1 MMLEGFSDA
10 ARLVVRYAERHARKA
25 RHQYIGTEHLLL
37 GLVEAADRAGTGGD
51 LEALLG
57 ISSAQIRG
65 AVVGVRGLG
74 VRDSPQVLPY
84 SSEALA
90 VLDLASKEAGRLGL
104 RGAEPEHILLALTT
118 VDAGTGVDVLRANGV
133 DLDRVRRSVIG
144 ARRTRHPEPAETPG
158 LLEAVTRVVVP
169 GPVIGRA
176 SEIDR
181 VIRVLT
187 RRHRNVPLIVGEPGV
202 GKKTIAVGVASAIA
216 EGRLPAVLRDHTVR
230 ALDLGT
236 VLADPQYR
244 ARGGALIADLIDEFR
259 RTPRIVLHLD
269 GALTPLHLSDGVT
282 TPLNLFRPLLLDP
295 GVFVLGDCGR
305 AEYERATDPGLDRI
319 VQPVVVTEPSGQDV
333 GHILRAVG
341 RRLENHHGVLFSADA
356 LEAAATLARDH
367 VPDRSLPG
375 SAIGLLDEAAAL
387 VRMRAARSD
396 TPPGVVPPPVEES
409 HVRMALA
416 AYSGIQTSTRGA
428 APPTPVEHDPSVWA
442 MS

>member
-1 MMLEGFSDA
+1 MLEGFSDA
-10 ARLVVRYAERHARKA
+10 ARLVVGYAERHVRALK
-25 RHQYIGTEHLLL
+25 HQYIGTEHLLL

-51 LEALLG
+51 MEALLG

-74 VRDSPQVLPY
+74 GSDSPQVLAY

-90 VLDLASKEAGRLGL
+90 VLDLASKEAGALGL
-104 RGAEPEHILLALTT
+104 REVEPEHILLALTS
-118 VDAGTGVDVLRANGV
+118 VDGGTGVDVLRANGV
-133 DLDRVRRSVIG
+133 DLARVRRSVIG
-144 ARRTRHPEPAETPG
+144 ARQAGRPEPAETLG
-158 LLEAVTRVVVP
+158 LIEAVTRVVVP

-187 RRHRNVPLIVGEPGV
+187 RHHRNVPLLVGEPGV

-230 ALDLGT
+230 TLDLGT
-236 VLADPQYR
+236 VLADPQHR

-259 RTPRIVLHLD
+259 SSPRIVLHLD
-269 GALTPLHLSDGVT
+269 GALTPLHLPDGVT
-282 TPLNLFRPLLLDP
+282 TPLNLFRALLHAP

-305 AEYERATDPGLDRI
+305 AQYERATDPGLDRI
-319 VQPVVVTEPSGQDV
+319 VQPVVVTEPSDEDV

-341 RRLENHHGVLFSADA
+341 RRLENHHGVLFFTNA

-387 VRMRAARSD
+387 VRMQAARSD
-396 TPPGVVPPPVEES
+396 TPPGVVPPVKER

-428 APPTPVEHDPSVWA
+428 APPTPAEHDPSVWA

>member
-1 MMLEGFSDA
+1 MPEGLSDA
-10 ARLVVRYAERHARKA
+10 ARLVVGYAERHARTAK
-25 RHQYIGTEHLLL
+25 HQYIGTEHLLL
-37 GLVEAADRAGTGGD
+37 GLVEAADRAGTGRD

-74 VRDSPQVLPY
+74 VGDSPRVLPY

-133 DLDRVRRSVIG
+133 DLDRVRHSVIG
-144 ARRTRHPEPAETPG
+144 ARQNGHPEPAGTPG
-158 LLEAVTRVVVP
+158 LIEAVTRVVVP

-176 SEIDR
+176 SEIDQ

-187 RRHRNVPLIVGEPGV
+187 RRHRNVPLLVGEPGV

-216 EGRLPAVLRDHTVR
+216 QGRLPAVLRDHTVR

-236 VLADPQYR
+236 VLADPQHR

-259 RTPRIVLHLD
+259 SSPRIVLHLD
-269 GALTPLHLSDGVT
+269 GALTPLHLSEGVT
-282 TPLNLFRPLLLDP
+282 TPLDLFRPVLHAP

-305 AEYERATDPGLDRI
+305 AQYERARDPGLDRI
-319 VQPVVVTEPSGQDV
+319 VQPVVVTEPSDEDV
-333 GHILRAVG
+333 GHILRDVC
-341 RRLENHHGVLFSADA
+341 RRLENHHGVLFFTDA

-367 VPDRSLPG
+367 VPDRPLPG

-387 VRMRAARSD
+387 VRMEAARSD
-396 TPPGVVPPPVEES
+396 TPPDGAPQPVMEH

-416 AYSGIQTSTRGA
+416 AYSGIRTSPRGA
-428 APPTPVEHDPSVWA
+428 TPPAPAEHDPSVWA